1 MTMTNSCP
9 HCGGSHPAE
18 ARFCP
23 VTGKSLLQDPSSPQ
37 PTAPPSIFAYTPTEA
52 ASAIEKLL
60 FMRRALQLISQG
72 KLFRRAFAIVLRVL
86 AVVSG
91 LVGAVLW
98 IVVWTLVADL
108 PATGILGGVIFQM
121 LFVVAIY
128 MVVHTILVRAKD
140 IAQLPESEFTVIPIV
155 AIFLKLIGEVIAC
168 CVVFIAVAGG
178 IWLWFAGPSAFWSAG
193 PSAGEVLQEEVPS
206 LGSEFGPPR
215 DRGILQEVAPFLPR
229 LGEGSFV
236 SGVLLMAVGVPGAFF
251 TLVFFYLLSELVV
264 VWVAIAKN
272 TEVTR
277 HIAEQYDKTKVTP

>member
-1 MTMTNSCP
+1 MTNSCP

-37 PTAPPSIFAYTPTEA
+37 PTAPPSIVAYAPTEA
-52 ASAIEKLL
+52 ASAIEKFL
-60 FMRRALQLISQG
+60 FMKRALQLISQG
-72 KLFRRAFAIVLRVL
+72 KLFRRAFAIALQVL

-91 LVGAVLW
+91 LVGVVAW
-98 IVVWTLVADL
+98 ILTWKPVGEL
-108 PATGILGGVIFQM
+108 PPTGILGGIIFQM

-128 MVVHTILVRAKD
+128 MVVHTLLVRAKD

-168 CVVFIAVAGG
+168 YGVFIAVAGG
-178 IWLWFAGPSAFWSAG
+178 ILIWFAGPGAG
-193 PSAGEVLQEEVPS
+193 SVLE
-206 LGSEFGPPR
+206 G
-215 DRGILQEVAPFLPR
+215 VAPFLPR
-229 LGEGSFV
+229 FDDGSFV
-236 SGVLLMAVGVPGAFF
+236 DGVLLMVVGVPGAFF
-251 TLVFFYLLSELVV
+251 TLVFFYLLSELEV

-277 HIAEQYDKTKVTP
+277 HIAEQYDKTKVIP